1 MVLCFGVES
10 ESNPV
15 HIVVAQLPD
24 DGVVADVRVL
34 RITIR
39 TLHCRYTRGNALLL
53 VIRFLLTLDL
63 VHTFSIILLTSSNV
77 RAVTSID
84 VIEQTRSYP

>member
-1 MVLCFGVES
+1 MVLCLGVES

-34 RITIR
+34 RITVH
-39 TLHCRYTRGNALLL
+39 TLHRRHAGGDALLL
-53 VIRFLLTLDL
+53 VIRLLLTLDF
-63 VHTFSIILLTSSNV
+63 VHTFSVVLLTSCYV
-77 RAVTSID
+77 
-84 VIEQTRSYP
+84 